1 MSERHPDPETLAR
14 YLRGDLP
21 PEEGK
26 EVERHL
32 SGCVSCQRAAAE
44 QAGEGPEG
52 VVKWR
57 GHLFGYEAA
66 FDRAARQASERL
78 SRLFEEV
85 NGAASL
91 AEELLAAP
99 EHRRRQLIRSEAR
112 FHALKLCEL
121 LEDRSREA
129 WFNDPARA
137 VELARLA
144 VAIAI
149 RLNPEHY
156 GARIVEDAR
165 AHAWAYLG
173 NAYRIA
179 SDLRRAEEALRTA
192 REHHRRGDEDAF
204 TEAQILSFTA
214 SLRNSQGRYEEA
226 AGLLDRAIAIYRAG
240 KDRHQEGKNLILKG
254 MTFGYE
260 RRFKEAVRLIRRG
273 LSRIDSVEEPWLQVS
288 ARHNLIWYLNESGS
302 HQEAL
307 ETLERTRRL
316 YLELGRPTHLIRLR
330 WVEGKIA
337 GDLDRLAEAEAALR
351 ETRDAFVARGIGF
364 DAALVS
370 LDLAALYA
378 RQGRTEEVKRLAS
391 EMVPI
396 FESRD
401 VHREAL
407 AALLLFKEAAEAE
420 RVTLSLLDQIVA
432 YLERARLDPELRFR
446 DPDHQA

>member
-14 YLRGDLP
+14 YLRGELP
-21 PEEGK
+21 PEEGE

-32 SGCVSCQRAAAE
+32 SGCVSCQRAAAGP
-44 QAGEGPEG
+44 AGEGLEG
-52 VVKWR
+52 VGKWR

-85 NGAASL
+85 SGASGL

-99 EHRRRQLIRSEAR
+99 EHRRRQLIRSEPR

-149 RLNPEHY
+149 RLDPEHY
-156 GARIVEDAR
+156 GSRIVEDAR

-173 NAYRIA
+173 NSYRIA

-214 SLRNSQGRYEEA
+214 
-226 AGLLDRAIAIYRAG
+226 
-240 KDRHQEGKNLILKG
+240 
-254 MTFGYE
+254 
-260 RRFKEAVRLIRRG
+260 
-273 LSRIDSVEEPWLQVS
+273 
-288 ARHNLIWYLNESGS
+288 
-302 HQEAL
+302 
-307 ETLERTRRL
+307 
-316 YLELGRPTHLIRLR
+316 RLR

-337 GDLDRLAEAEAALR
+337 GDLDRYADAEAALR
-351 ETRDAFVARGIGF
+351 ETRDAFVERGIGF

-378 RQGRTEEVKRLAS
+378 RQGRAEEVKRLAS

-407 AALLLFKEAAEAE
+407 AALLLFKEAALAE
-420 RVTLSLLDQIVA
+420 RVTLSLLDQIVS

-446 DPDHQA
+446 DPS